1 MPIQH
6 IWTDRNQDGR
16 KREVRATKFG
26 GAWRVQ
32 AKMAGDLD
40 WTYYDR
46 PLLEDLLTLKE
57 ILVRKY
63 QRRRA
68 SVEDVASIETLIQE
82 QRGYE
87 CLMSEWNTKALIEA
101 DKRFV
106 WHPFTNMR
114 EWCAAEHEP
123 LILVEGQGAVLRDSI

>member
-1 MPIQH
+1 MPSQH

-26 GAWRVQ
+26 GAWRFQ
-32 AKMAGDLD
+32 AKTAGCLD

-46 PLLEDLLTLKE
+46 PSLEDLLTLKE

-68 SVEDVASIETLIQE
+68 SIEDVASIDKLIQE
-82 QRGYE
+82 QRAY
-87 CLMSEWNTKALIEA
+87 
-101 DKRFV
+101 D
-106 WHPFTNMR
+106 
-114 EWCAAEHEP
+114 
-123 LILVEGQGAVLRDSI
+123 

>member
-6 IWTDRNQDGR
+6 IWRDRNQDGR

-26 GAWRVQ
+26 GAWRLQ
-32 AKMAGDLD
+32 AKIAGDLD
-40 WTYYDR
+40 WTYYYDR

-68 SVEDVASIETLIQE
+68 SVEDVASIEKLIDE
-82 QRGYE
+82 QH
-87 CLMSEWNTKALIEA
+87 
-101 DKRFV
+101 D
-106 WHPFTNMR
+106 
-114 EWCAAEHEP
+114 HE
-123 LILVEGQGAVLRDSI
+123 